1 MKKEIVLLCV
11 MLLGSFNLCAQT
23 DYKMAGPYEVVA
35 RDGQYASTKG
45 GSERDMWTAWQ
56 CAKFGDTNKALE
68 IINAYASKWSAMI
81 RRAMLPVL
89 DKFEANSP
97 YANGWWRLTND
108 AGRGIE
114 ISGSQPLSMSAR
126 PLDRYMVHAQDME
139 YTFRIIPIRKSLIKH
154 Q

>member
-1 MKKEIVLLCV
+1 M
-11 MLLGSFNLCAQT
+11 MLL
-23 DYKMAGPYEVVA
+23 K
-35 RDGQYASTKG
+35 
-45 GSERDMWTAWQ
+45 ERQ
-56 CAKFGDTNKALE
+56 FPE
-68 IINAYASKWSAMI
+68 WSAMI